1 MSRPI
6 QISPITRSLVTTS
19 AIVVVA
25 LNVVLLWRGGGEDWL
40 LGGLLAAA
48 AIAMALNQE
57 RMSRFTAGSLCEVP
71 LLVALLVVSPGFAM
85 LAGVLA
91 GAIPRG
97 RLGNLSRMV
106 NTTTCGL
113 PIGLAALA
121 FAGLRDLTGTPSPL
135 DGWLVWIGIALL
147 AVALDTVMHFVL
159 CGTWA
164 RIGYQVPMREWAR
177 DVALPLIKNDPV
189 TAMLVL
195 PLVAI
200 GLLLDGSARALPL
213 ALAGVALV
221 GIWMALQTTRR
232 QIEARDLKDDFFRAI
247 FVSLARLL
255 EMKDPDTA
263 VHSARVAIYSRD
275 IARALGLS
283 EEEQGRIHLAGLL
296 HDVGKVGVPD
306 EILLKP
312 GRLTDDE
319 RAAMQRHARL
329 SAEALQGIPGF
340 GDLVRTV
347 YAHHE
352 RIDGSGYP
360 EGIEG
365 DALPVGARILGVAD
379 TFEALTS
386 DRPYRKGRTPLEAL
400 EVFDREIE
408 LFDPGVVEAL
418 RNIVLTGGTTLTS
431 ATMSDFSDEWAR
443 AARHLEVKLDEEHFV
458 LPPERP
464 APTEQAPPDE
474 PRAPTRAFSDDQ
486 AVSAIP

>member
-1 MSRPI
+1 MSRTI
-6 QISPITRSLVTTS
+6 QITRITRALVATS
-19 AIVVVA
+19 ALLVVL
-25 LNVVLLWRGGGEDWL
+25 LNLLLLWRGGWGDWFPATV
-40 LGGLLAAA
+40 LAAA
-48 AIAMALNQE
+48 AIVMALNQE

-97 RLGNLSRMV
+97 RFGNLSRMV
-106 NTTTCGL
+106 NITVSGL

-121 FAGLRDLTGTPSPL
+121 FAELRDVVGAQSPSQ
-135 DGWLVWIGIALL
+135 GWVAWLIVAFI
-147 AVALDTVMHFVL
+147 AVAADTALHFSL
-159 CGTWA
+159 SGIWA
-164 RIGYQVPMREWAR
+164 RVAFGVPLREWLL
-177 DVALPLIKNDPV
+177 DVAVPLVKNDPV
-189 TAMLVL
+189 AALLVL
-195 PLVAI
+195 PLVEI
-200 GLLLDGSARALPL
+200 GLLLDGATRALP
-213 ALAGVALV
+213 VALGV
-221 GIWMALQTTRR
+221 VALFGAWLALQTTRR

-255 EMKDPDTA
+255 EMKDPATA
-263 VHSARVAIYSRD
+263 VHSARVAIFSRD
-275 IARALGLS
+275 IAQAMGIS

-312 GRLTDDE
+312 GRLDDDE
-319 RAAMQRHARL
+319 RAAMERHARL

-360 EGIEG
+360 EGTDGE
-365 DALPVGARILGVAD
+365 ALPIGARILGVAD

-386 DRPYRKGRTPLEAL
+386 DRPYRKGRSVIEAL
-400 EVFDREIE
+400 DVFDRESE
-408 LFDPGVVEAL
+408 LFDPVVVEAL
-418 RNIVLTGGTTLTS
+418 RSVVLGGS
-431 ATMSDFSDEWAR
+431 YASPATALCDFSDEWTR
-443 AARHLEVKLDEEHFV
+443 AARHLEVRLDEEQFI

-464 APTEQAPPDE
+464 RTVAAVPDYVAAVFGKIPLTENAPTPVP
-474 PRAPTRAFSDDQ
+474 
-486 AVSAIP
+486 